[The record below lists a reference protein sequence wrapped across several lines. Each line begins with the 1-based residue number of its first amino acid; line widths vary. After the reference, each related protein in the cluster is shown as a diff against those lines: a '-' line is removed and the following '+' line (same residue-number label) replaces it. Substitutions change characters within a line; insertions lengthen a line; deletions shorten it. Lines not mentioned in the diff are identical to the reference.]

1 MKKTAILASFAAMFM
16 FSAFTGNTTIT
27 TTPAANT
34 TSEVAAP
41 AKAVSYKVEAG
52 KSEVKWHAKKV
63 TGEHMGNIKLKE
75 GQILV
80 DGNKP
85 TGGNFVI
92 DMNSITCTDIA
103 DAEYNGKLIGHLK
116 NDDFFSVDKFPTS
129 TFKITSL
136 TPVKNA
142 AAGKPNY
149 TVKGNLTIK
158 GITNPIEFP
167 AVITVKNGAASAKA
181 DVVVNRAKYDI
192 RYGSTSF
199 FDSLGDKAIDDNFT
213 LSLNIAAKQ

>member
-1 MKKTAILASFAAMFM
+1 MKKTAILASVVAAFM
-16 FSAFTGNTTIT
+16 FSAFTNT
-27 TTPAANT
+27 TTPSATIPAT
-34 TSEVAAP
+34 EVAAP
-41 AKAVSYKVEAG
+41 AKAVAYKVEAA

-85 TGGNFVI
+85 TGGTFVI

-103 DAEYNGKLIGHLK
+103 DKEYNGKLIGHLK

-136 TPVKNA
+136 APVKNA

-149 TVKGNLTIK
+149 TVKGDLTIK
-158 GITNPIEFP
+158 GITNPVEFP
-167 AVITVKNGAASAKA
+167 AVITVKNGAAAAKA

>member
-16 FSAFTGNTTIT
+16 FSAFTGTTIT
-27 TTPAANT
+27 TPAATAT
-34 TSEVAAP
+34 TEVAAP
-41 AKAVSYKVEAG
+41 AKAVAYKVEAA
-52 KSEVKWHAKKV
+52 KSDVKWHAKKV

-80 DGNKP
+80 TGNKP
-85 TGGNFVI
+85 TGGTFVI
-92 DMNSITCTDIA
+92 DMNSITCSDITDK
-103 DAEYNGKLIGHLK
+103 EYNGKLIGHLK

-149 TVKGNLTIK
+149 TVKGDLTIK

-167 AVITVKNGAASAKA
+167 ATITVKNGAASAKA

-192 RYGSTSF
+192 RYGSNSF
-199 FDSLGDKAIDDNFT
+199 FDNLGDKAIDDNFT
-213 LSLNIAAKQ
+213 MSLNITAKQ